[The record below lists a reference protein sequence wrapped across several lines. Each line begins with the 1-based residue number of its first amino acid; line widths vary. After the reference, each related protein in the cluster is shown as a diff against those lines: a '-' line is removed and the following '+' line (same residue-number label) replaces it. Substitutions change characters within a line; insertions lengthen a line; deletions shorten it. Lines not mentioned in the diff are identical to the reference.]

1 MYYEIKITGST
12 ITCHRDE
19 LEATLRRLFDLCESY
34 ENCFD
39 FGCREVWATIEAL
52 AAAVNRRE
60 YTRDLEVALAISLT
74 MIGGEDK

>member
-19 LEATLRRLFDLCESY
+19 L
-34 ENCFD
+34 CFD
-39 FGCREVWATIEAL
+39 FGCREVWAVIEAL